1 MFVVLGG
8 CCWVWDRCTSEQ
20 VYRLCLRICGIAK
33 IWKDTSI
40 NWGSNLATKDFEV
53 RSFPCS
59 YVCNVFL
66 ALQILGWIALISSH
80 SINACEKSWDF
91 SLSVSSV
98 AAVHTCGLC
107 LMSSHL
113 INCLSRLHCS
123 YLFIS
128 RLRQTPKGAYPNSS
142 DVNNSVS
149 MWVSTNKYNP
159 QNPRLF
165 VCVCFQVKWKTRAHL
180 CDSCGFLFTEQ
191 ENLVISFKIWANMRV
206 YIGLTNVVSLSF
218 TTLET
223 KKLYACVCVHV
234 YGWPLAF

>member
-1 MFVVLGG
+1 
-8 CCWVWDRCTSEQ
+8 
-20 VYRLCLRICGIAK
+20 
-33 IWKDTSI
+33 
-40 NWGSNLATKDFEV
+40 
-53 RSFPCS
+53 
-59 YVCNVFL
+59 
-66 ALQILGWIALISSH
+66 
-80 SINACEKSWDF
+80 
-91 SLSVSSV
+91 
-98 AAVHTCGLC
+98 
-107 LMSSHL
+107 MSSHL

-223 KKLYACVCVHV
+223 KKLYACVCVCMFMGGPWLFKPFWHRYV
-234 YGWPLAF
+234 WEMLLSTVLLQSKPYRLQDKYVQCSRAMVNVKSWWLSDRKHSGSAIN

>member
-1 MFVVLGG
+1 
-8 CCWVWDRCTSEQ
+8 
-20 VYRLCLRICGIAK
+20 
-33 IWKDTSI
+33 
-40 NWGSNLATKDFEV
+40 
-53 RSFPCS
+53 
-59 YVCNVFL
+59 
-66 ALQILGWIALISSH
+66 
-80 SINACEKSWDF
+80 
-91 SLSVSSV
+91 
-98 AAVHTCGLC
+98 
-107 LMSSHL
+107 MSSHL

-223 KKLYACVCVHV
+223 KKLYACVCVCACLWV
-234 YGWPLAF
+234 APGFLSLFDTATSERCYSARCFCNRNPTGYRTSMCSAPGPW